1 MDVACFCGSR
11 YSVAGDLGACSAC
24 GAYAVLGRV
33 SDAEESGMRAELEQ
47 LLAGATLDE
56 NPIQGPTA
64 GQTPSE
70 EPTVASEI
78 GARPDEDSTHGPLNG
93 KRPAEDPTRLT
104 RPRRG
109 AL

>member
-1 MDVACFCGSR
+1 MWPA
-11 YSVAGDLGACSAC
+11 SVGLGIRSPVTSVRVPRAAPMQF
-24 GAYAVLGRV
+24 LGRV

-56 NPIQGPTA
+56 NPTQGPTA

-70 EPTVASEI
+70 KPTVGSEI
-78 GARPDEDSTHGPLNG
+78 GARPDEDSTHAPLHG
-93 KRPAEDPTRLT
+93 KRPAGDPTRLT